1 MVIVTGAEP
10 RVLRGA
16 LKVCT
21 PSDPSLGLTREAFL
35 IAPPADS
42 NLSEGGSF
50 PARFVGTEG

>member
-16 LKVCT
+16 LKVCA
-21 PSDPSLGLTREAFL
+21 PLDPSLGLTREAFL
-35 IAPPADS
+35 IASPADS

-50 PARFVGTEG
+50 PVRFVGTEG